1 MPPHP
6 LSRFDLP
13 SAIPDVTPVSK
24 PVATRHALRNVRAFR
39 GALLRWFDKNGADH
53 PWRQTTDPY
62 AILVSEVM
70 LQQTTVRAVIQ
81 NRRFERFLKEFPNL
95 HTLARAPENKLL
107 RAWEGLGYYN
117 RVRNLQKAAR
127 VILEKYDGEFPSEP
141 RSLESLPGIGRY
153 TAGAIASFA
162 FGYPSPIVEANIT
175 RLLSRLFDWRK
186 PAATPESQSQLWS
199 WAETLL
205 PSRDARSFN
214 SALMELGQS
223 HCSPRS
229 PSCPQCPVRD
239 FCATRNPENLPLKQP
254 RRQWIEVDEHVV
266 LVRKHDG
273 PVLMAREEGTRRKGL
288 WKLPERDQDQLVD
301 FPLLATRRYG
311 ITNHKVT
318 LYIYH
323 CTPSQLPPASK
334 NAREKFHSSRNLRTL
349 PMPSPFRRALA
360 DLL

>member
-1 MPPHP
+1 
-6 LSRFDLP
+6 
-13 SAIPDVTPVSK
+13 
-24 PVATRHALRNVRAFR
+24 
-39 GALLRWFDKNGADH
+39 
-53 PWRQTTDPY
+53 
-62 AILVSEVM
+62 M

-254 RRQWIEVDEHVV
+254 RRQWVEVDEHVV